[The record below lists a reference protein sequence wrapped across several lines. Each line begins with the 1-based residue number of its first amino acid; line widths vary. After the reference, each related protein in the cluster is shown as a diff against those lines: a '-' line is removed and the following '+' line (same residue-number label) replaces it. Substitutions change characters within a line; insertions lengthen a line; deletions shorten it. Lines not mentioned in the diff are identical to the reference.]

1 MAKTNAAFKFGKMNK
16 IKLGNIL
23 DPIAR
28 NFFKKAM
35 IAAEANY
42 VASKNRKFSD
52 PASAQ
57 KGGNRPQQPTPGT
70 TE

>member
-16 IKLGNIL
+16 IKLANIV

-28 NFFKKAM
+28 NLFKKAM
-35 IAAEANY
+35 IDAEATY
-42 VASKNRKFSD
+42 TAAKNRKFSD

-57 KGGNRPQQPTPGT
+57 KGGNRPQPTEPQA
-70 TE
+70 